1 MSADRSLVSV
11 IMPTFNAAPFVAE
24 SIESVLAQTYD
35 PIELVIVDD
44 ASADDTLQIVEEYA
58 QRYSE
63 QVRFRRGTERLGP
76 CRRRND
82 ALDLARGS
90 LIGWL
95 DHDDLW
101 SREKTAKE
109 VAVLQARPDVGL
121 VYSGYEAFDSDTREP
136 IPWRDRNSEAE
147 GDVLVPL
154 FVRGCFVASLTAL
167 FRREVLTRRHLRLR
181 ETDFSFGDDYYLWLV
196 LSLDWKVAR
205 IDEVLAYYR
214 RHGGNESERLGETN
228 FHLRRVDLLRQF
240 LDEFPEAIP
249 RLGKWR
255 RRGLARHYLS
265 AAHFE
270 SKRSRL
276 RSRLTFARAFAS
288 APVYT
293 HRQLRAQA
301 SDGSQAQADASGSP

>member
-1 MSADRSLVSV
+1 MSAGRPLVSV
-11 IMPTFNAAPFVAE
+11 MMPTYNAAPFVAE
-24 SIESVLAQTYD
+24 SIESVLAQTHQ
-35 PIELVIVDD
+35 PIELLVVDD
-44 ASADDTLQIVEEYA
+44 ASEDETPAIVEDYA
-58 QRYSE
+58 RRYPDR
-63 QVRFRRGTERLGP
+63 VRFRRGAERLGP

-90 LIGWL
+90 LIAWL

-101 SREKTAKE
+101 APEKTAKE
-109 VAVLQARPDVGL
+109 VEVLQARPDVGL
-121 VYSGYEAFDSDTREP
+121 VYSGYEAFDSDTGET
-136 IPWRDRNSEAE
+136 IPWRDRDSEAE

-154 FVRGCFVASLTAL
+154 FVRGCFVGSLTAL

-228 FHLRRVDLLRQF
+228 FHLLRIALLREF
-240 LDEFPEAIP
+240 LEEFPEAVP

-255 RRGLARHYLS
+255 RRGLAEHYLR
-265 AAHFE
+265 AGHYE
-270 SKRSRL
+270 L
-276 RSRLTFARAFAS
+276 ARAPSRRGPGAAS
-288 APVYT
+288 ITRAVLQAPS
-293 HRQLRAQA
+293 HALRRLSS
-301 SDGSQAQADASGSP
+301 SDE

>member
-1 MSADRSLVSV
+1 MSGDGPLVSV
-11 IMPTFNAAPFVAE
+11 IMATYNAAEFVAE
-24 SIESVLAQTYD
+24 SIESVLDQTYE
-35 PIELVIVDD
+35 PIELLVVDD
-44 ASADDTLQIVEEYA
+44 ASVDETPAIVEDYA
-58 QRYSE
+58 RRYPE
-63 QVRFRRGTERLGP
+63 RVRFRRAAGRAGP

-90 LIGWL
+90 LIAWL

-101 SREKTAKE
+101 APEKTARE
-109 VAVLQARPDVGL
+109 VEVLEARPDVGL

-136 IPWRDRNSEAE
+136 IPWRDRDSEAE

-154 FVRGCFVASLTAL
+154 FVRGCFVGSLTVL
-167 FRREVLTRRHLRLR
+167 FRREVLTRRNLRLR
-181 ETDFSFGDDYYLWLV
+181 ETDFSFGDDYFLWLV

-214 RHGGNESERLGETN
+214 RHSDNESIRLGETN
-228 FHLRRVDLLRQF
+228 FHLLRIALLREF
-240 LDEFPEAIP
+240 LAQYPEAVP

-255 RRGLARHYLS
+255 RRGIARHFLS

-270 SKRSRL
+270 SRRSRL
-276 RSRLTFARAFAS
+276 RSGLAFARAFAN

-293 HRQLRAQA
+293 QRVLRAQT
-301 SDGSQAQADASGSP
+301 SS